1 MTPASARPVV
11 GRAPTEKGVPM
22 STSTVSSQKRRA
34 NRLNAKKSTG
44 PRTVAGKARSA
55 RNATSHGLYCAA
67 LVLPGESHE
76 LFHNLRQSYI
86 STLKPQNLVE
96 LLIVDRLVAA
106 AWKLRR
112 LQEAEAL
119 MHDGCMDDLLA
130 QRAEVAENL
139 LDELGSGDPRAAEVA
154 AEVEQMRLPAAAVLA
169 MKLQS
174 PDLAFERLQRYE
186 QRLDYTISRCLRELR
201 KLRDDAEAR
210 EDLPVSPFL
219 RTGVPPVSQ
228 EREQERE
235 QDTGETPVLRE
246 TQNEA
251 TADHVAASAGVAED
265 NDAAVIESSAA
276 NARRGHAG
284 R

>member
-1 MTPASARPVV
+1 
-11 GRAPTEKGVPM
+11 M
-22 STSTVSSQKRRA
+22 SSTTVSASKRRA
-34 NRLNAKKSTG
+34 NRRNAKQSTG
-44 PRTVAGKARSA
+44 PRTADGKARSS

-76 LFHNLRQSYI
+76 LFHILRQSYI

-139 LDELGSGDPRAAEVA
+139 LEELGGADPRAAEVA

-186 QRLDYTISRCLRELR
+186 QRLDYPISRCLRELR
-201 KLRDDAEAR
+201 KLRDDAESIA
-210 EDLPVSPFL
+210 EMPTSPFL
-219 RTGVPPVSQ
+219 RSSTGVPPVSD
-228 EREQERE
+228 EQEQE
-235 QDTGETPVLRE
+235 QDTGETPGLRE
-246 TQNEA
+246 
-251 TADHVAASAGVAED
+251 
-265 NDAAVIESSAA
+265 
-276 NARRGHAG
+276 
-284 R
+284 

>member
-1 MTPASARPVV
+1 
-11 GRAPTEKGVPM
+11 M
-22 STSTVSSQKRRA
+22 STAAELSSKKRRA
-34 NRLNAKKSTG
+34 NRLNSRKSTG
-44 PRTVAGKARSA
+44 PRTLAGKARSA

-67 LVLPGESHE
+67 LVLPGESQE
-76 LFHNLRQSYI
+76 LFHDLRQSYI
-86 STLKPQNLVE
+86 HTLKPQNLVE

-112 LQEAEAL
+112 LQEAEAI
-119 MHDGCMDDLLA
+119 MHDGCMQDILSH
-130 QRAEVAENL
+130 RAEVAENL
-139 LDELGSGDPRAAEVA
+139 LDELDDGKEPSQANAEIA
-154 AEVEQMRLPAAAVLA
+154 AEVEKMELPAAAVLA
-169 MKLQS
+169 MKLQT
-174 PDLAFERLQRYE
+174 PDLAFERLQRFE

-201 KLRDDAEAR
+201 KLRQDAEAR